1 MGLRT
6 YSRAVALV
14 TGGASGIGRALSHEL
29 AHRGAT
35 VVLADLQDQEAEAGA
50 EAIRRAGGSARAEH
64 LEVADTHAFESLVA
78 EVFAREGR
86 LDYVFNNAGIG
97 VGGLF
102 EHQTAEDFSRIVAVN
117 LTGVLN
123 GVRAVWPRFL
133 AQGFGHVVNTASVA
147 GLTATPFAS
156 TYAMTKHAVV
166 GLSRALRSEGERRGV
181 RVSALCPGA
190 IRTPILTGGVFGA
203 IRAPVT
209 ADRLL
214 TWWERLRPMDP
225 RDFARAALDRV
236 ARNEGIIII
245 PRWMEL
251 VMRVMALSPA
261 LGEWLARQ
269 QIADAEKNYPEIFEP
284 PR

>member
-6 YSRAVALV
+6 YARAVALV
-14 TGGASGIGRALSHEL
+14 TGGASGIGRALSAEL
-29 AHRGAT
+29 AQRGAT
-35 VVLADLQDQEAEAGA
+35 VVLADLQDELAESAA
-50 EAIRRAGGSARAEH
+50 DDIRRAGGSARAER

-78 EVFAREGR
+78 GIFTREGR

-225 RDFARAALDRV
+225 RDFAGAALDRV

-261 LGEWLARQ
+261 LGEWLARL
-269 QIADAEKNYPEIFEP
+269 QISDAEKNYPEIFEP